1 MASKSKIKG
10 NTYERELVNYFKDK
24 GLDCERARGSDGRSL
39 GMEED
44 VDGYFKLSRTG
55 KKIKWQ
61 AKRRRSIPKWLAK
74 FFSIYTFNPNPK
86 IFFAVSGVNET
97 LFSNVKSSLI
107 EPTIIL

>member
-61 AKRRRSIPKWLAK
+61 AKRRRSIPKWLATGNSDIVLVREDRGDNHVVLDLD
-74 FFSIYTFNPNPK
+74 FFMK
-86 IFFAVSGVNET
+86 
-97 LFSNVKSSLI
+97 LI
-107 EPTIIL
+107 GK